1 MKATINIKL
10 LLVLLLLSF
19 FCVAQNLVPN
29 GSFEIYTTCPDGASQ
44 INKATPWY
52 DPTGASSDYFNACDT
67 GYANVPYSSMG
78 YQQARTGVGYAG
90 LFALNWFYDDG
101 REYIQVKLNSV
112 LMQDSCY
119 LVEFYSNLH
128 NHIDYAINRL
138 GAYLSNTAVST
149 VGPGSVMSYTPQII
163 SAFFLTDTLN
173 WMRIAGYY
181 KANGGEQY
189 ITIGDFKPFTTGDTL
204 NIGND
209 TYPGAYYFIDDVT
222 VEKLSGCDTTLSVPD
237 YTNGKMFKLY
247 PNPNN
252 GNMQL
257 DYSLNTID
265 KGDITIYDI
274 AGKLIY
280 KYELDAAASQII
292 ISHTGFNNG
301 IYFYRIKVNERIVQS
316 DKLII
321 IK

>member
-1 MKATINIKL
+1 MKNIVFYTLFLLFTFKL
-10 LLVLLLLSF
+10 S
-19 FCVAQNLVPN
+19 AQVNLVPN
-29 GSFEIYTTCPDGASQ
+29 SSFEIYSTCPDGLSQ

-52 DPTGASSDYFNACDT
+52 DPTGASSDYFNVCDT

-90 LFALNWFYDDG
+90 LFALNYFNNDG
-101 REYIQVKLNSV
+101 NEYIQVKLNSV

-119 LVEFYSNLH
+119 LVEFYCNLH
-128 NHIDYAINRL
+128 NKVDYAINKL

-149 VGPGSVMSYTPQII
+149 MGSGSVMSYTPQIV
-163 SAFFLTDTLN
+163 STLFLTDTLN

-189 ITIGDFKPFTTGDTL
+189 ITIGDFKPFTAGDTL
-204 NIGND
+204 NTGND
-209 TYPGAYYFIDDVT
+209 TYPGAYYYIDDVT

-237 YTNGKMFKLY
+237 YTNNTMFILY
-247 PNPNN
+247 PNPND
-252 GNMQL
+252 GNMLL
-257 DYSLNTID
+257 DYSLNTSD
-265 KGDITIYDI
+265 KGELTIYDI
-274 AGKLIY
+274 AGKLMY
-280 KYELDAAASQII
+280 KYSLDASANQII
-292 ISHTGFNNG
+292 ISHQGFNNG
-301 IYFYRIKVNERIVQS
+301 IYFYRIKVNNQIVKS